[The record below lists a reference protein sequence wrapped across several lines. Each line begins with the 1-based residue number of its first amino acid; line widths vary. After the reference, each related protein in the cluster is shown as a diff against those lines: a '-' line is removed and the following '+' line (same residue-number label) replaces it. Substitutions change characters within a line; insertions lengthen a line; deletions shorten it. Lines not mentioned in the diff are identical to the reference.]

1 MIILASKSPRRKEL
15 LENIGIKPLIIVSD
29 ADENIDESNPE
40 ELVKKLSHIKAQAVY
55 DKIKADKTIGL
66 HEDDYILGADTIV
79 YANGNVL
86 GKPKDK
92 DDARTMIKTLS
103 GNAHSVYTG
112 FTLIDSEGNTVSKAV
127 ETKVYVYDMSDGEIE
142 DYISTDEPY
151 DKAGAYGIQGLFGK
165 YVEKIEGDYN
175 NVVGLPVSAIYN
187 TLHSNK

>member
-40 ELVKKLSHIKAQAVY
+40 ELVKKLSHIKAWAVY
-55 DKIKADKTIGL
+55 DKVKADKTIGL

-92 DDARTMIKTLS
+92 DDARAMIKTLS
-103 GNAHSVYTG
+103 GSVHSVYTG
-112 FTLIDSEGNTVSKAV
+112 FTLIDSEGHTVSKAV
-127 ETKVYVYDMSDGEIE
+127 ETKVYVYDMSDSEIE

>member
-92 DDARTMIKTLS
+92 DDARAMIKTLS
-103 GNAHSVYTG
+103 GSVHSVYTG

-127 ETKVYVYDMSDGEIE
+127 ETKVYVYDMSDSEIE

-187 TLHSNK
+187 TLHCNK

>member
-55 DKIKADKTIGL
+55 DKIKADNTIGL
-66 HEDDYILGADTIV
+66 NEDDYILGADTIV

-103 GNAHSVYTG
+103 GSVHSVYTG

-127 ETKVYVYDMSDGEIE
+127 ETKVYVYNMSDGEIE

>member
-92 DDARTMIKTLS
+92 DDARAMIKTLS
-103 GNAHSVYTG
+103 GSVHSVYTG
-112 FTLIDSEGNTVSKAV
+112 FTLIDSEGNTVSKSV
-127 ETKVYVYDMSDGEIE
+127 ETKVYVYEMSDSEIE

>member
-92 DDARTMIKTLS
+92 DDARAMIKTLS
-103 GNAHSVYTG
+103 GSVHSVYTG

-127 ETKVYVYDMSDGEIE
+127 ETKVYVYEMSDSEIE